1 MRYVCF
7 NGIFSAAGQPV
18 IHAANRSYRYGDG
31 FFETLRVHRSAI
43 PLWKYHRDRI
53 LKSIAQL
60 GYTFA
65 PPPEELFNNILQ
77 LCILNNCAGSARV
90 RLSFSNGDG
99 SLFDDTPLY
108 YLIEAAAFPPPATGN
123 GLLLGWYT
131 GLQKDVHAFSA
142 LKLASSFI
150 YSRAAQTCRLR
161 GWDDCI
167 IENTRQQAIETAI
180 SNLFWIKDGQLF
192 TPPLTDGCV
201 AGVFRAYL
209 LDAGPPVDI
218 QSCLPGTLEN
228 ADEVFLTNA
237 LRTIRKVRQIGTT
250 HYRTTRTEVLLEQHQ
265 QLFS

>member
-7 NGIFSAAGQPV
+7 NGTFSAAGMPV

-43 PLWKYHRDRI
+43 PLWKYHQARI

-65 PPPEELFNNILQ
+65 QDPEALFNNILH
-77 LCILNNCAGSARV
+77 LCTLNNCADSARV

-99 SLFDDTPLY
+99 SLFDDAPLH
-108 YLIEAAAFPPPATGN
+108 YLIEATAFTTPAAGN
-123 GLLLGWYT
+123 GLLLGRYDE
-131 GLQKDVHAFSA
+131 LQKEVHAFSE

-167 IENTRQQAIETAI
+167 IENTRHQAIETVI
-180 SNLFWIKDGQLF
+180 SNLFWIKEGQLF
-192 TPPLTDGCV
+192 TPPVSDGCV

-209 LDAGPPVDI
+209 LDTGPHIAI
-218 QSCLPGTLEN
+218 QSCLPGTLEH

-237 LRTIRKVRQIGTT
+237 LRGIRKVQQIGDTGYKT
-250 HYRTTRTEVLLEQHQ
+250 ARTELLLQQHTK
-265 QLFS
+265 LFS